1 MSAMKILSVIGARP
15 QFVKAAVVSAE
26 IHNTPGVSEVLVHTG
41 QHFDANMS
49 QLFFEEMGIR
59 QPQYNLGIHSLPH
72 EEMVTQMQAG
82 IERVIRD
89 ECPDWLLVYGDTDST
104 LAGAQAARA
113 CAVPLCHVEAG
124 LRSFNP
130 KMREEY
136 NRIQT
141 DKLSDVLFAPTTTAV
156 RNLEHE
162 GIDPKKIILTGD
174 VMKDAALLFAPQAR
188 KPQVELPDEFVL
200 CTLHRA
206 ENTDNPEILKE
217 LLLALEMVCQF
228 VPVVLPLHPRTRQK
242 MQEINYPI
250 GQSPILFIDP
260 VGYLEM
266 LYLLLHCRLVLT
278 DSGGVQKEAYFA
290 HKYCMTLREET
301 EWVELCAR
309 GYNHLLGH
317 NHIDIVSTVQNF
329 LSMPPLFTDDLYG
342 DGHAARTIVYCL
354 QNDKEAG
361 VINN

>member
-1 MSAMKILSVIGARP
+1 MKILSVIGARP

-72 EEMVTQMQAG
+72 EEMVAQMQAG

-156 RNLEHE
+156 RNLEQE
-162 GIDPKKIILTGD
+162 GIDPKKIILAGD

-188 KPQVELPDEFVL
+188 KPQVELPEIFVL

-242 MQEINYPI
+242 MLEINY
-250 GQSPILFIDP
+250 
-260 VGYLEM
+260 
-266 LYLLLHCRLVLT
+266 
-278 DSGGVQKEAYFA
+278 DS
-290 HKYCMTLREET
+290 L
-301 EWVELCAR
+301 
-309 GYNHLLGH
+309 
-317 NHIDIVSTVQNF
+317 
-329 LSMPPLFTDDLYG
+329 
-342 DGHAARTIVYCL
+342 
-354 QNDKEAG
+354 
-361 VINN
+361 